1 MPLLSSHLNIW
12 PNPWYIFGIQAIFAE
27 IWHLSRFPSL
37 WLHFSFA
44 TRLMESCS
52 IPHLSFSWKLPTVN
66 MFLLLPHYFFFGR
79 PSMNPC
85 QTGQFRNLSFSY
97 DSQLSTCLFFHIGF
111 IFAKP
116 FVNSCQMCHFV
127 KPTIS
132 CQDAPFWHLPEYLA
146 KPFKNTWLTRHFC
159 LNFPFSHN
167 CHLARFPSLW
177 PHLSFCQT
185 FEGFLPNFPFS
196 QIGHFRKISNGQY
209 ASFFVLFARIHAN
222 ARADRAR

>member
-1 MPLLSSHLNIW
+1 MAYAPFLPKVGICQDSPLCDFILV
-12 PNPWYIFGIQAIFAE
+12 FAK
-27 IWHLSRFPSL
+27 
-37 WLHFSFA
+37 
-44 TRLMESCS
+44 RLMESCS
-52 IPHLSFSWKLPTVN
+52 IPHLSFSQISHFRGNCQLSIC
-66 MFLLLPHYFFFGR
+66 FFCCLTIFFVR

-85 QTGQFRNLSFSY
+85 QTGQFCNLSFSY

-116 FVNSCQMCHFV
+116 FVNSCQMCHFI

-196 QIGHFRKISNGQY
+196 QVGHFRKISNGQY